1 MLEEA
6 TGTRWEHTLITL
18 EEIGFYPG
26 GERLS
31 LIVLVLLGCWTAV
44 G

>member
-18 EEIGFYPG
+18 EEVGFNSG

-31 LIVLVLLGCWTAV
+31 LIELVLLGFWTAV